1 MTSKAAQSEPA
12 LALSAQALKCL
23 ATLIDAEIDGKP
35 VEIYVWRAQ
44 NAKKI
49 PHLDELRRK
58 HMLSGHSHY
67 EVSFLGLMS
76 ARSRRA
82 RAILEACEKAF
93 KVLQKHLPKHPKET
107 ISLAALADQAKLSPD
122 VAKVACTFLSRS
134 PANLGVTD
142 ENQER
147 KYIPNENYL
156 TLKNFDA
163 LKSQAREQI
172 RYAGQMPNI
181 FGATESANW
190 QGLTTGLFQAESQ
203 PVRESWQK
211 SLDRVHSDPE
221 GAITAARSLVE
232 SACRHVLDE
241 HGVVAEAGIPLS
253 KLHRL
258 AAKELQLDPNGGV
271 NAALRQMLQGAASVI
286 EGLAALR
293 NDLGDAHGK
302 DRKSPR
308 AARRHSEL
316 AVLLAAGMGSFL
328 LSTLDAKRT
337 P

>member
-1 MTSKAAQSEPA
+1 MTSKAAQPEP
-12 LALSAQALKCL
+12 ALSAQALKCL
-23 ATLIDAEIDGKP
+23 ATLIDAEIEEKP
-35 VEIYVWRAQ
+35 IEIYVWRAQ

-49 PHLDELRRK
+49 PHLDELRRN
-58 HMLSGHSHY
+58 HLLSGHSHY

-82 RAILEACEKAF
+82 RVVIDACEKVF
-93 KVLQKHLPKHPKET
+93 KVLRKHLPKHPKET
-107 ISLAALADQAKLSPD
+107 ISLAALADQARLSPS

-134 PANLGVTD
+134 PASLGFSD

-163 LKSQAREQI
+163 LKSRAREQI
-172 RYAGQMPNI
+172 RYAGQMPNS

-190 QGLTTGLFQAESQ
+190 QGLTGGLFQAESE
-203 PVRESWQK
+203 PVRESWQRAM
-211 SLDRVHSDPE
+211 DRVHRDPE
-221 GAITAARSLVE
+221 GAITAARSLLE

-241 HGVVAEAGIPLS
+241 YGVVAEAGISLS

-258 AAKELQLDPNGGV
+258 AVKELQLDPHRGV
-271 NAALRQMLQGAASVI
+271 NAALRQMLQGAASVV

-302 DRKSPR
+302 DRSSPR

-316 AVLLAAGMGSFL
+316 AVLLAAGIGGFL
-328 LSTLDAKRT
+328 LSALDAKRT